1 MTDSV
6 SVLIT
11 DEDPDS
17 RVETR
22 KALQRAELGVV
33 GEVGFGAQAVS
44 LAVAARPDVILLA
57 MEEPIARPLE
67 TAEALADVLP
77 ETPFIIYS
85 AVAGPEAVRRAMVF
99 GARDYLVRPIQT
111 ERLREAVQTAL
122 AGEERRHMR
131 RAGQLLDSAAR
142 GSVLTV
148 TAAKGGVGKTV
159 VAVNLALAL
168 RQETGRSVVLV
179 DANMEFGDVATMLDL
194 TPERSIADLLRAVDA
209 MDRVGIQAYLTKHA
223 SGLPVLAAP
232 AGPAQW
238 SGAQPGAVKRVLELL
253 AEVYDFVV
261 IDTRG
266 ALDAFLRVCMECST
280 LTLILTS
287 GDVPSVRHTAAGLRQ
302 VACWELEPERVKVVL
317 NRSGPAN
324 GFSDEDLTQALGAP
338 VFWQVPTDRWVP
350 PSVQQGQPVML
361 EGRSP
366 AARSLADLARRVA
379 GTRRSVGAA
388 DENRPWW
395 RRLGEWSGV
404 RP

>member
-1 MTDSV
+1 MTDTV
-6 SVLIT
+6 RVLIT

-22 KALQRAELGVV
+22 KALQRAQLGVA

-44 LAVAARPDVILLA
+44 LAVEAQADVILLA

-85 AVAGPEAVRRAMVF
+85 SAANPEAIRRAMVF
-99 GARDYLVRPIQT
+99 GARDYLVKPIQT
-111 ERLREAVQTAL
+111 TRLREAVQTAL

-148 TAAKGGVGKTV
+148 AGAKGGIGKTV

-179 DANMEFGDVATMLDL
+179 DADMEFGDVATMLDL
-194 TPERSIADLLRAVDA
+194 APEHSIAQLLRAVDSV
-209 MDRVGIQAYLTKHA
+209 DRAGIQGYLTKHA

-232 AGPAQW
+232 ADPEQW
-238 SGAQPGAVKRVLELL
+238 SGAQPGALMRVLELL
-253 AEVYDFVV
+253 ADTYDFVV

-266 ALDAFLRVCMECST
+266 ALDPFVRACMECST
-280 LTLILTS
+280 LTLILTN
-287 GDVPSVRHTAAGLRQ
+287 GEVTSVRNTAAALRQ
-302 VACWELEPERVKVVL
+302 VASWELEPERVKVVL
-317 NRSGPAN
+317 NRSTPAN
-324 GFSDEDLTQALGAP
+324 GVSVEDLTQALSYP
-338 VFWQVPTDRWVP
+338 VFWQVPTDRRVP
-350 PSVQQGQPVML
+350 ASVQLGQPVML

-379 GTRRSVGAA
+379 GTRRSLTATEEKG
-388 DENRPWW
+388 PWW
-395 RRLGEWSGV
+395 RRLGEWRRFRS
-404 RP
+404 